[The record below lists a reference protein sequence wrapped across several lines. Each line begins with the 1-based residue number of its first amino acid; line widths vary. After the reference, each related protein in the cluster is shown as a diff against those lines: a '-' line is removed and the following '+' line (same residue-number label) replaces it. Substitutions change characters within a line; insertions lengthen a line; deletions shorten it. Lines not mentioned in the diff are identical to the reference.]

1 MISARLTVHMY
12 SNMNLL
18 KIHVLKSAIFW
29 FPPLSLRTK
38 GNPIWQDF
46 ERSKGRVFCES
57 CLLCHRKIGVSK
69 KMRLPTKRY
78 WSRWLKAHY
87 WCCLG
92 SSDLVCVVNM
102 CTYDGMPIHWWS
114 IFKSD
119 LCVFFPSASLN
130 VCQRI
135 QSTSQHTEVGFQFQ
149 NIFGDESIVT
159 VERHTLV
166 R

>member
-1 MISARLTVHMY
+1 MISSRFTVHLY

-18 KIHVLKSAIFW
+18 KSAIFW
-29 FPPLSLRTK
+29 LPPLSLRTK

-57 CLLCHRKIGVSK
+57 CLLSHRKIGASK
-69 KMRLPTKRY
+69 EMRLPTKRY

-92 SSDLVCVVNM
+92 SSDLVGVVNM
-102 CTYDGMPIHWWS
+102 YVRRDANPLMIDFQIRFVC
-114 IFKSD
+114 IF
-119 LCVFFPSASLN
+119 SLSLSK
-130 VCQRI
+130 CLPED
-135 QSTSQHTEVGFQFQ
+135 SKHTEVGFQFQ

-159 VERHTLV
+159 VDRHNLV